1 MDSVMCRPWSDEVE
15 DYVEYKRIRKRYHD
29 DQNDAMHPK
38 LTASTIATDDAGEG
52 AGEGARDGARDG
64 APSAPVALRKDSVGH
79 SLGQGEWGM
88 CG

>member
-29 DQNDAMHPK
+29 AQNDAMHTK
-38 LTASTIATDDAGEG
+38 LTASTIATDG

-64 APSAPVALRKDSVGH
+64 APSAPVALRKDSVGD
-79 SLGQGEWGM
+79 SLGQGEGGM